1 MPHPKSAV
9 MTAIVGQH
17 GVGKTSLLQAYA
29 MPGRGGERHTSP
41 TIGAAIINQTFA
53 VPGENVPGRHTIWDT
68 AGQERFQSLVPM
80 YTRNCDILII
90 ALPATE
96 EPRQEAVRQL
106 LTAALPPIRSPKVV
120 KGALTKCDLVSPG
133 VAAERRR
140 RFHELLTE
148 SPQAQNRGF
157 EVHTFATS
165 AFTGDGVEACVGSCL
180 VGVYQHKRRQQ
191 SVRDRLVVE
200 EPADRRGGGRCGCKS

>member
-29 MPGRGGERHTSP
+29 MPGSGAGRHTSP

-53 VPGENVPGRHTIWDT
+53 VPGEEESGRHTIWDT

-96 EPRQEAVRQL
+96 EPQQEAVRQL
-106 LTAALPPIRSPKVV
+106 LTAALPPIHSPKVV
-120 KGALTKCDLVSPG
+120 KGALTKCDLVSPAM
-133 VAAERRR
+133 AAERRR
-140 RFHELLTE
+140 QFHELLTG

-180 VGVYQHKRRQQ
+180 VGVHQHKRRQQ
-191 SVRDRLVVE
+191 SAHDRLVVV
-200 EPADRRGGGRCGCKS
+200 PADGRAGGRCGCKS